1 MSVYEHA
8 HGSYLLSDD
17 PARLDVEAIH
27 QFLSR
32 DSYWATGVSRGVVER
47 SLKNSLCIGAYAAD
61 GSQAG
66 LVRIVTDYA
75 TFAWLCD
82 VFVLPAHRGAGLGK
96 ALIQVVIDHPA
107 LQGLRRLVLATRDA
121 HGLYAQF
128 GFTPLAD
135 PRTHMEKRLRPISPT
150 SRSGG

>member
-1 MSVYEHA
+1 MNFYEHA
-8 HGSYLLSDD
+8 YGDYLLSDD

-32 DSYWATGVSRGVVER
+32 DSYWATGVSRPVVER

-61 GSQAG
+61 GAQAG
-66 LVRIVTDYA
+66 LVRIITDHA

-96 ALIQVVIDHPA
+96 ALVQVVIKHPT
-107 LQGLRRLVLATRDA
+107 LQGVRRLALATRDA

-135 PRTHMEKRLRPISPT
+135 PRTHMERRFRPT
-150 SRSGG
+150 SPPGGSAD